1 MLRGQILSSVHV
13 WVSENTFS
21 AFLIHSLSTQHYP
34 GITRHVFAPVST
46 LLVLDGMEWNG
57 GTAWKEGRLP
67 SRNCYLGGGR
77 WGREGGEGWCGRLL
91 EVLANSPRGT
101 AENREQICGLDVAQ
115 GGEGGRG
122 AQAEGAERSGAE
134 GAARRQLLGRA
145 THIWCYVSY
154 ELLHSVF
161 IQTQSGNSSFPPLSP
176 LVTLSF

>member
-134 GAARRQLLGRA
+134 EGSQAAVVGTSNPHLALRRHTRCTAAQS
-145 THIWCYVSY
+145 V
-154 ELLHSVF
+154 HSDSKWKF
-161 IQTQSGNSSFPPLSP
+161 
-176 LVTLSF
+176 